1 MQDSTII
8 YTKTFDIT
16 KTNSITIQVSNF
28 KWKDLLNI
36 YKSTFSDRYTWIVKN
51 NSIAFQVE
59 QLELLKEIIW
69 NISWDNEIKEFWEVW
84 KYKIYISTYKWNN
97 SFQIREWVESE
108 FYTWYWKKWVS
119 IPMNKFDEFKENF
132 NEVIE
137 YFNKYLN
144 WEIKVEEKKELDDD
158 EIESYF

>member
-8 YTKTFDIT
+8 HTKTFDIT
-16 KTNSITIQVSNF
+16 KTNSITIQISNF

-69 NISWDNEIKEFWEVW
+69 NISWNNEIKEHWEVW

-108 FYTWYWKKWVS
+108 SYTWYWKKWVS
-119 IPMNKFDEFKENF
+119 IPMTKFDEFRENF

-144 WEIKVEEKKELDDD
+144 WEIKVEAKKELDDE

>member
-1 MQDSTII
+1 MSDSTII

-16 KTNSITIQVSNF
+16 KTTSLTIQISDF

-36 YKSTFSDRYTWIVKN
+36 YISAFSDRYTWILKDKC
-51 NSIAFQVE
+51 IAFKID

-69 NISWDNEIKEFWEVW
+69 SISWENEIKEYWEIW
-84 KYKIYISTYKWNN
+84 KYKIFISTYKWNN

-108 FYTWYWKKWVS
+108 TYTWYWS
-119 IPMNKFDEFKENF
+119 IHMTKFDEFRNDL
-132 NEVIE
+132 NDVIE
-137 YFNKYLN
+137 YFDKYIK
-144 WEIKVEEKKELDDD
+144 WEVKVEEKKKLDDD